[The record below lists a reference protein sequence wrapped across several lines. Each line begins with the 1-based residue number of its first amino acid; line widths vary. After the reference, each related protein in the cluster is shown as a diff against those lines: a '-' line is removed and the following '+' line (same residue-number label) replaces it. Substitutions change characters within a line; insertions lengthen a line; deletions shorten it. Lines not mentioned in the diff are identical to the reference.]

1 MPPAKKY
8 TVKLP
13 PDLAAACEAA
23 ALAAGVPIAAWLRSL
38 AERETGVAADIR
50 IGMQG
55 APVETRKAAG
65 RKGARS
71 RWG

>member
-1 MPPAKKY
+1 MPPAKKV

-13 PDLAAACEAA
+13 AALAAACESA

-38 AERETGVAADIR
+38 AERETGVAADLR
-50 IGMQG
+50 RGMQG
-55 APVETRKAAG
+55 APPAVRAAAG
-65 RKGARS
+65 RKGAKS